1 MSLEVNIKKNFGRF
15 VLDVNFTAESGV
27 LGLLGASGCG
37 KSMTLRCIAGIV
49 TPDEGRIVLDGVT
62 LFDSA
67 EKINLP
73 PQERKVGLMFQNYA
87 LFPNMTVMQN
97 IMCGLKN
104 EKDKNLKRQKAEEI
118 IKKVRLEGLEKRRPH
133 QLSGGQQQRVALAR
147 ILVGN
152 PKIIMLD
159 EPFSA
164 LDSFLRW
171 EVEME
176 LLDIL
181 EDFEGPVLMV
191 SHSREE
197 VYRICSHICVIDN
210 GKNEKI
216 VTTHELFDTP
226 ATLDAALLSGCQ
238 NFSRARK
245 LGEREVEATDWSCRL
260 KTAGRVPDD
269 IAYIGVK
276 SDRLSLGHEEND
288 VGVTVTRIVDDITG
302 TIVMLSTGTKRND
315 LKFSQLRLDI
325 SKENVVQLEE
335 GEYIEVGISP
345 ENILLLR

>member
-1 MSLEVNIKKNFGRF
+1 MSLEVNIKKSFGEF
-15 VLDVNFTAESGV
+15 SLDVNFTADSGV

-49 TPDEGRIVLDGVT
+49 TPDEGKIVLDGVT
-62 LFDSA
+62 LFDS
-67 EKINLP
+67 ERKINLP
-73 PQERKVGLMFQNYA
+73 PQERRVGLMFQNYA

-97 IMCGLKN
+97 IMCGLKG
-104 EKDKNLKRQKAEEI
+104 EKDKRIKKEKALEI
-118 IKKVRLEGLEKRRPH
+118 IKRVRLEGLEKHRPS

-164 LDSFLRW
+164 LDSYLRW

-181 EDFEGPVLMV
+181 SGYNGPVLMV

-197 VYRICSHICVIDN
+197 VYRICSHICVIDK
-210 GKNEKI
+210 GKSEDV
-216 VTTHELFDTP
+216 VTTGELFTAP
-226 ATLDAALLSGCQ
+226 RTLDAALLSGCQ

-245 LGEREVEATDWSCRL
+245 LGDREVEATDWSCRL
-260 KTAGRVPDD
+260 RTAGRVPDNVT
-269 IAYIGVK
+269 YVGVK
-276 SDRLSLGHEEND
+276 SENLSLGHEENSL
-288 VGVTVTRIVDDITG
+288 GATVTRIVDDVNG
-302 TIVMLSTGTKRND
+302 CIVMLSAGEEHGEQN
-315 LKFSQLRLDI
+315 FSQLRLDI
-325 SKENVVQLEE
+325 SKDNIVQLEN